1 MDEPQFSFD
10 FSVAVPGRRIFGVR
24 ELVSAVRGHL
34 EKGFVDVW
42 VEGEISNFRPAD
54 SGHVYLTLKDGD
66 SQLRVVMFRTQAR
79 LLRFRPQN
87 GMQVIARGRITL
99 YEARGELQLL
109 AEHMEPMGAGAL
121 QVAFE
126 QLKAKLAAEGLF
138 AAERKKP
145 LPLLPRRL
153 GIITSPRGAAIRD
166 ILNVLARRHQSLNVL
181 IYPAQVQGASAAGE
195 VAAGVRFFNSQYEKS
210 ERARAQMAKA
220 GGRDQAIASAPA
232 SQLQALCEVPGAL
245 TGFHPTSAKVG
256 QMRGPFAVDVIL
268 IARGGGSVEDL
279 AAFNDEALA
288 RTIAGSRVPII
299 SAVGHETDFTICDF
313 VADLRAPTPSAAAE
327 IVVRS
332 QQELEETVSALRQRL
347 RRAAQYKLLYERQ
360 RLGPLA
366 AHRVFVRM
374 EDAIAR
380 RQQRV
385 DDLSFRLESLA
396 RARLAERSQRVELA
410 LSRLR
415 RRDLRQQLEFRQRE
429 LQARLAALS
438 AAMQQSL
445 MRRRSRLEQAGAK
458 LAALSPVAILERGY
472 SLIFNAQGSLIKDA
486 AHLAPGDAIRA
497 RLARGEVDARVEA
510 LHPEGASSEESKPEA
525 PGKPGPS

>member
-1 MDEPQFSFD
+1 MDESQFSFD
-10 FSVAVPGRRIFGVR
+10 FSAAVPTRRIFGVR

-34 EKGFVDVW
+34 EKGFFDVW

-54 SGHVYLTLKDGD
+54 SGHLYLTLKDGD
-66 SQLRVVMFRTQAR
+66 SQLRAVMFRAQAR

-87 GMQVIARGRITL
+87 GMQVIARGRVTL

-126 QLKAKLAAEGLF
+126 QLKARLAAEGLF
-138 AAERKKP
+138 EAGRKKP

-153 GIITSPRGAAIRD
+153 GVITSPRGAAIRD

-181 IYPAQVQGASAAGE
+181 IYPAQVQGAGAAAE
-195 VAAGVRFFNSQYEKS
+195 VAAGVRFFNSQVEKS
-210 ERARAQMAKA
+210 ERARSRSAH
-220 GGRDQAIASAPA
+220 GEGRGKDAPLPGKPTTGLPCAVPSAL
-232 SQLQALCEVPGAL
+232 SGLG
-245 TGFHPTSAKVG
+245 
-256 QMRGPFAVDVIL
+256 VDVIL

-279 AAFNDEALA
+279 VAFNDEGLA
-288 RTIAGSRVPII
+288 RAIAASRLPVI

-347 RRAAQYKLLYERQ
+347 RRAAQYRLLYERQ

-366 AHRVFVRM
+366 AHRVFVRI

-385 DDLSFRLESLA
+385 DDLSFRLQSLA
-396 RARLAERSQRVELA
+396 RARLAERSRRLELA
-410 LSRLR
+410 LSQLR
-415 RRDLRQQLEFRQRE
+415 RRDLRQQLEFRRRE
-429 LQARLAALS
+429 MQARLAALT
-438 AAMQQSL
+438 AAIRQGL
-445 MRRRSRLEQAGAK
+445 MRRRSRLEQAGAT
-458 LAALSPVAILERGY
+458 LTALSPVDILERGY
-472 SLIFNAQGSLIKDA
+472 SLIFDSRGALVKDA
-486 AHLAPGDAIRA
+486 AQLALGDSVKA
-497 RLARGEVDARVEA
+497 RLARGEVEARVEA
-510 LHPEGASSEESKPEA
+510 VRPAGPESGSS
-525 PGKPGPS
+525 

>member
-1 MDEPQFSFD
+1 VDESQFTFD
-10 FSVAVPGRRIFGVR
+10 FSAAAPARRIFGVR
-24 ELVSAVRGHL
+24 ELVSTVRGHL
-34 EKGFVDVW
+34 EKGFFDVW
-42 VEGEISNFRPAD
+42 VEGEISNLRPAD
-54 SGHVYLTLKDGD
+54 SGHMYLTLKDGD

-87 GMQVIARGRITL
+87 GMQVIARGRVTL

-181 IYPAQVQGASAAGE
+181 IYPAQVQGAAAAGE
-195 VAAGVRFFNSQYEKS
+195 VAAGIRFFNAEYEKS
-210 ERARAQMAKA
+210 QRAQAQAAKVEGRAEAA
-220 GGRDQAIASAPA
+220 G
-232 SQLQALCEVPGAL
+232 CEVSGAL
-245 TGFHPTSAKVG
+245 TG
-256 QMRGPFAVDVIL
+256 FAVDVIL

-288 RTIAGSRVPII
+288 RAIAASRVPVI

-332 QQELEETVSALRQRL
+332 QQELEEAVAALRQRL
-347 RRAAQYKLLYERQ
+347 RRAAQYKLLFERQ

-385 DDLSFRLESLA
+385 DDLSFRLEALA
-396 RARLAERSQRVELA
+396 RARLAERSRRLELA

-429 LQARLAALS
+429 LQARMAALAA
-438 AAMQQSL
+438 ATRQGL
-445 MRRRSRLEQAGAK
+445 MRRRSRLEQAVAK
-458 LAALSPVAILERGY
+458 LGALSPVAILERGY
-472 SLIFNAQGSLIKDA
+472 SLVFDAQGTLVKDA
-486 AHLAPGDAIRA
+486 EQLAPGDTIRA

-510 LHPEGASSEESKPEA
+510 ARPARPASEQARPGAPSNSDES
-525 PGKPGPS
+525 